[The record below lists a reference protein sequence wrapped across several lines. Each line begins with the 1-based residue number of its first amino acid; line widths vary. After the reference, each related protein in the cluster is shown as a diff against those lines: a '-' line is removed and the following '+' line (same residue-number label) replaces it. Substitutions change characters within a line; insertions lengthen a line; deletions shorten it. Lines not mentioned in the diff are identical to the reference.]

1 MSMDNLEKEQCIAT
15 RAKDAE
21 FINAVYEIVPQKYIT
36 DGIEDK
42 AVALHQAETTDFY
55 LYIDAFGFLTWGVD
69 MDVIAKKGEPYVNA
83 QIIDNASFIFLL
95 RLVYGNIVER

>member
-21 FINAVYEIVPQKYIT
+21 FINAAYGIVPQKYIT
-36 DGIEDK
+36 DEIEDK
-42 AVALHQAETTDFY
+42 AVALYQAGTSNLY
-55 LYIDAFGFLTWGVD
+55 LYIDTFGYLTWGLD

>member
-1 MSMDNLEKEQCIAT
+1 MDNLGKEQCIAT

-21 FINAVYEIVPQKYIT
+21 FINAAYGIVPQKYIT
-36 DGIEDK
+36 DDIEDK
-42 AVALHQAETTDFY
+42 AVALYQAGITNCY
-55 LYIDAFGFLTWGVD
+55 LYIDAFGYLTWGVD
-69 MDVIAKKGEPYVNA
+69 MEVIAKKSEPYVNA